1 MAMYNYPAS
10 ERAKGAGPQPPRSP
24 QPAWAEN
31 LFGSVQ
37 EMGGGKFSYVNPL
50 GGGSPAFGEDDSSL
64 PSIEE
69 AEKILGRRFQA
80 APGAAAMPVSAQF
93 RKQAVATQTGR
104 MPQDVQKSTLG
115 TGPMPGSAAGAG
127 IGSAARGWLDEAGAS
142 ARTRL
147 LAVIRSGVYP
157 PTMQR
162 GPEAFY

>member
-69 AEKILGRRFQA
+69 AEKILGHLPYS
-80 APGAAAMPVSAQF
+80 APGRSSDLRNLLPS
-93 RKQAVATQTGR
+93 RPTRATQTGR
-104 MPQDVQKSTLG
+104 MPQ
-115 TGPMPGSAAGAG
+115 
-127 IGSAARGWLDEAGAS
+127 
-142 ARTRL
+142 
-147 LAVIRSGVYP
+147 
-157 PTMQR
+157 
-162 GPEAFY
+162 